1 MPGRTPSPRARS
13 SRRRCG
19 SSSRTASRGCPC
31 AASPRSSAGRTWRCT
46 TGSLT
51 RPPCSTSSPPP
62 PCGTSPYR
70 RTTVWDWAARL
81 RELIGSIDEQLR
93 ANPGLGGILLDRMLS
108 TDRRILNAAMDIL
121 VDAGFDD
128 ADVLMAYATVHT
140 YLFGRYQLVT
150 APPPAVR
157 AGGGGHGGQ
166 ARHPAPEA
174 EWARLLRVRRGH
186 PDRRTAR
193 SPRGHLRGGEDG
205 RQRLLSAGMGETSK
219 SSSNVP
225 RSTRCLISGETCV
238 KRPWRV
244 SWVWP

>member
-1 MPGRTPSPRARS
+1 MTEAHKGDARENPLTEGEIVAAALRLIKQDGVEGLSMRRLSKELGRSHMAMYYWVPDKAALLDLV
-13 SRRRCG
+13 
-19 SSSRTASRGCPC
+19 AS
-31 AASPRSSAGRTWRCT
+31 AALRDIPVPKDA
-46 TGSLT
+46 SL
-51 RPPCSTSSPPP
+51 
-62 PCGTSPYR
+62 G
-70 RTTVWDWAARL
+70 WAARL

-157 AGGGGHGGQ
+157 AGGGRHGGQ
-166 ARHPAPEA
+166 AGDPAPDA

-193 SPRGHLRGGEDG
+193 SPRGPCAGVRSALRGSCPPGWG
-205 RQRLLSAGMGETSK
+205 RRRRAPRTSLAA
-219 SSSNVP
+219 P
-225 RSTRCLISGETCV
+225 GA
-238 KRPWRV
+238 
-244 SWVWP
+244 